1 MTVLC
6 SSDSTVCTL
15 RVEFLITFLFYFWL
29 GWAFIAV
36 HRLSLVAASGGY
48 SLVAVHGLTPRHLE
62 SSRTRDRTHVPSIGR
77 WILNHWTPQES
88 PRQLFCKVVGH
99 LGWSCFL
106 KIQFAFI
113 WTHSF
118 RFRYI
123 YLPIKSCGPQAETD
137 GH

>member
-1 MTVLC
+1 MVAIVSCVRACSVAQRGPAPLSDVL
-6 SSDSTVCTL
+6 L
-15 RVEFLITFLFYFWL
+15 LLMGAQAL
-29 GWAFIAV
+29 GCAV
-36 HRLSLVAASGGY
+36 SAPVVRLTGSVA
-48 SLVAVHGLTPRHLE
+48 LLPMD
-62 SSRTRDRTHVPSIGR
+62 SSRTRDLTHVPSIGR